1 MTSHVGT
8 PSPLIL
14 VTAAVLVG
22 LEALALFSIGVT
34 VVLGGDSSRM
44 MLDVSTAAFFALYT
58 AGLLVCGWGLARV
71 SRWARGPTVLAQLI
85 QLGVAWSFFSGETQP
100 VAVALAAVAVVVMSC
115 VLSPPATRALIV
127 DQPAGH

>member
-1 MTSHVGT
+1 MTSHAGS

-14 VTAAVLVG
+14 LTAALLVG
-22 LEALALFSIGVT
+22 LEALALFAIGVT

-44 MLDVSTAAFFALYT
+44 MLDVSTSAFFALYT

-85 QLGVAWSFFSGETQP
+85 QLGVAWSFFSGETKP
-100 VAVALAAVAVVVMSC
+100 VAVALAAVAVGVLAC
-115 VLSPPATRALIV
+115 VLSPAATRALIV
-127 DQPAGH
+127 DRQPSH